1 MPVAGSDADR
11 SAFKK
16 RLGYTLQKCRE
27 IAGLTQEEVAPQ
39 LSVNVQTLSRWET
52 GTHEC
57 KPFELAQMWK
67 LYEAPAEWLLDP
79 SDSITEWDLR
89 IAQSVSRGL
98 RRGLGRG
105 REPRPD
111 A

>member
-16 RLGYTLQKCRE
+16 RLGYTLKKCRE
-27 IAGLTQEEVAPQ
+27 LAALTQEEAAAR
-39 LSVNVQTLSRWET
+39 LSVNAQTLSRWET

-57 KPFELAQMWK
+57 KPYELAQMWA
-67 LYEAPAEWLLDP
+67 LYDAPAEWLMNP

-89 IAQSVSRGL
+89 QAQSVARGL
-98 RRGLGRG
+98 RRGRG
-105 REPRPD
+105 PDRPD